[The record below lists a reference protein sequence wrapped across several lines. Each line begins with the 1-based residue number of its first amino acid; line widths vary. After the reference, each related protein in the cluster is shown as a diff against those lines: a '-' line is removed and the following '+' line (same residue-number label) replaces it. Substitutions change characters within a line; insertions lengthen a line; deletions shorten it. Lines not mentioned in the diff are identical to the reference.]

1 MSNVMSWIFSVGWVL
16 RSQQANSV
24 ITISRRTEQGTAS
37 RHASFLIGRQRE
49 KYSST
54 GQPFVLFTEVF
65 LDIYLRASF
74 GGCYI
79 IVLGA
84 YSTIVSMQGQPLHNN
99 FVGFSL
105 PIAWDIWEHSREPN
119 MFVPGAKFRSDMGA
133 AGCAARAR
141 PNEKS
146 ILQFV
151 TLVVVRHL
159 VVMDVCLSRSKDF

>member
-119 MFVPGAKFRSDMGA
+119 ML
-133 AGCAARAR
+133 
-141 PNEKS
+141 
-146 ILQFV
+146 ILQEY
-151 TLVVVRHL
+151 L
-159 VVMDVCLSRSKDF
+159 CLARNSGLTWAQRAVPHAHGPMKSQYYNL